1 MDYDHFDITLGKF
14 LKLQEQ
20 DKEDVY
26 QRILEDFKVYEA
38 ERKIVSA
45 IIQKKLSNQSRES
58 EDLN

>member
-14 LKLQEQ
+14 LKLNEG

-26 QRILEDFKVYEA
+26 EKIMHDFRVYEA

-45 IIQKKLSNQSRES
+45 IIQKKLSNVHRES
-58 EDLN
+58 EDLH

>member
-14 LKLQEQ
+14 LKLKEQ

-26 QRILEDFKVYEA
+26 QRILEDFRVYEA

-45 IIQKKLSNQSRES
+45 IIQKKLSQL
-58 EDLN
+58 DLH

>member
-14 LKLQEQ
+14 LKMEDV

-26 QRILEDFKVYEA
+26 EKIMEDFKLYEA

-45 IIQKKLSNQSRES
+45 IIQKKLSDVSRES
-58 EDLN
+58 EDLH

>member
-14 LKLQEQ
+14 LKMEDV

-26 QRILEDFKVYEA
+26 QKILEDYKLYEA

-45 IIQKKLSNQSRES
+45 IIQKKLSDVSRES
-58 EDLN
+58 EDLH

>member
-14 LKLQEQ
+14 LRLKEE

-26 QRILEDFKVYEA
+26 QRILEDFRVYEA

-45 IIQKKLSNQSRES
+45 IIQKKLSEMSRES
-58 EDLN
+58 EDLH

>member
-14 LKLQEQ
+14 LRLKEE

-26 QRILEDFKVYEA
+26 QRILEDFRVYEA

-58 EDLN
+58 EDLH

>member
-14 LKLQEQ
+14 LKMSDV

-26 QRILEDFKVYEA
+26 QKILEDYKLYEA

-45 IIQKKLSNQSRES
+45 IIQKKLSDVSRES
-58 EDLN
+58 EDLH

>member
-14 LKLQEQ
+14 LKMKDI

-26 QRILEDFKVYEA
+26 ERMLADYKVYEA

-45 IIQKKLSNQSRES
+45 IIQKKLSSNNKES
-58 EDLN
+58 EDLH

>member
-14 LKLQEQ
+14 LKMKDV

-26 QRILEDFKVYEA
+26 QKILEDYKLYEA

-45 IIQKKLSNQSRES
+45 IIQKKLSDVSRES
-58 EDLN
+58 EDLH

>member
-58 EDLN
+58 EDLH

>member
-14 LKLQEQ
+14 LRLKEE

-58 EDLN
+58 EDLH